1 MDTHIT
7 VQEELLRLGQSVLL
21 GIGCGICY
29 DVFRILR
36 ALIPHGWLAVF
47 LEDALFSFLV
57 CFAFQV
63 DAWSF
68 CGGVLRWQQL
78 CGMAIGAAGYL
89 MTIGLVTARMLC
101 RLRMFRQK
109 IAHLFR
115 RLCEKHGES
124 EKISE
129 SP

>member
-7 VQEELLRLGQSVLL
+7 VQQELLRLGQSVLL
-21 GIGCGICY
+21 GIGCGICF
-29 DVFRILR
+29 DALRLLR

-47 LEDALFSFLV
+47 LEDALFSFLF

-68 CGGVLRWQQL
+68 CGGALRWQQL
-78 CGMAIGAAGYL
+78 CGMGLGAAVYL
-89 MTIGLVTARMLC
+89 GSIGLVTARMLC
-101 RLRMFRQK
+101 RMRRFRQK

-115 RLCEKHGES
+115 HICKKHGVS